1 MKSRLTDEIMI
12 DLLREAGQHFGPT
25 PPAEMRKLRNDET
38 LPAGERGRE
47 VPIAMEL
54 FQGEQMKAA

>member
-1 MKSRLTDEIMI
+1 MI
-12 DLLREAGQHFGPT
+12 DLLREAGQHFGST

-38 LPAGERGRE
+38 LPAGWSVVGE
-47 VPIAMEL
+47 VPVAMEL